1 MDASAEIP
9 HHALSDQLQEEP
21 GLCGHIVHGLKVH
34 GSHTEIVKVV
44 QRCSGLAEV
53 IAKACQTDFIAQMRG

>member
-21 GLCGHIVHGLKVH
+21 GLCCHIVHGLKIH
-34 GSHTEIVKVV
+34 GSHAEIVKVV
-44 QRCSGLAEV
+44 QGRSGLVEV
-53 IAKACQTDFIAQMRG
+53 VSKAC